1 MSTSKWFRVGILAL
15 VACCIAHAAD
25 VLISQRGPYLS
36 LAYKAAWGNSGQ
48 GGTDN
53 NYIFTPLDPNQ
64 GMCLFVSN
72 NDTSSHSFT
81 LAVYQTGDPNVVSY
95 SNSAGRFA
103 QNSIV
108 GTISPVG
115 PGATASAFVHSSAAA
130 RVSVNISGSSGTGTA
145 DIYVVE
151 TSSGSC
157 GPVASGL
164 TATQGAQASNTT
176 LATNPITVAGVNGG
190 TILPLLTD
198 SSGYLLT
205 KSQSALTP
213 TCSGAGSIPT
223 TLTAVGMSGQHYVVS
238 LYVANTTAS
247 AIAFTLEDQGNP
259 VAYFSSV
266 NVQGNQTMVVS
277 TPGGLGMY
285 GAQWQASAAGLTG
298 NLCWY

>member
-1 MSTSKWFRVGILAL
+1 MSTSKLFRVVVLAV
-15 VACCIAHAAD
+15 VACCIGHASD

-36 LAYKAAWGNSGQ
+36 LAYKAAWGSSGQ

-115 PGATASAFVHSSAAA
+115 AGSTASAFVHSSAAA
-130 RVSVNISGSSGTGTA
+130 RVSVNISGSSGSGTA
-145 DIYVVE
+145 DIYIVE
-151 TSSGSC
+151 TSAGSC

-164 TATQGAQASNTT
+164 TATQGAQAANTT
-176 LATNPITVAGVNGG
+176 LSTNPLPIAGTNAG

-198 SSGYLLT
+198 PSGYLLT
-205 KSQSALTP
+205 KPQSAIVP
-213 TCSGAGSIPT
+213 TCSGAGNIPT
-223 TLTAVGMSGQHYVVS
+223 TLTPTGMAGQHYVVS